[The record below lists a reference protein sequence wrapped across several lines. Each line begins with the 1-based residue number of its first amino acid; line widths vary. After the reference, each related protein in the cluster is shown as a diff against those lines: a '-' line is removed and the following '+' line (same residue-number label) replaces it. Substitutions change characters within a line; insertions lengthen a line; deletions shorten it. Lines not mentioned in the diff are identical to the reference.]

1 MNVERLLERLFFV
14 GIVTMA
20 CLMPVHNDTWWHL
33 RAGDVMLA
41 THRVMLTDVFSYT
54 VAGQPWANY
63 EWLSEV
69 VFAIVY
75 GAGGLPGLTVVCA
88 AAASA
93 SLAFV
98 YALIPGP
105 TVHRI
110 LLLAGVVAGVTLTW
124 SVRPQVF
131 SLLLLGVT
139 LWLLQRRAWAPLP
152 PLFLLWANLHG
163 AVALGILALGGT
175 VVAWLIARRRLPRGL
190 VIAVL
195 LCGAATLL
203 TPLGL
208 SYWPEI
214 AASILRSKTNV
225 IAEWR
230 APDWPPAHLAFWVG
244 AIALPLLLATR
255 WNRLESPERWSLPL
269 TALLML
275 VLGLRS
281 MRNISPFLMAAAP
294 ACGVLLAAREAMPH
308 AREIVHRGR
317 ILTAII
323 LAVAIGG
330 AAGYVWRTW
339 QNPPSRMGWYPVS
352 PAAARAIE
360 SCRGPIYNH
369 YKDGGPIIY
378 FAPRQPVMLDS
389 RQDPYPVPLV
399 QAEGQ
404 VEATGDYHRLF
415 DSLGVNCV
423 VIPPGGRL
431 AARLH
436 ADGWHE
442 RFTDPDWLVLE
453 RPGS

>member
-1 MNVERLLERLFFV
+1 MTLERSIERLLFV
-14 GIVTMA
+14 GVAMLA
-20 CLMPVHNDTWWHL
+20 CLMPAQNDTWWHL

-75 GAGGLPGLTVVCA
+75 RAGGLPGLTAVCA
-88 AAASA
+88 VAATA
-93 SLAFV
+93 SLVFV

-110 LLLAGVVAGVTLTW
+110 LLLAGVMAGVTLTW

-131 SLLLLGVT
+131 SLLLLGMT

-163 AVALGILALGGT
+163 AVALGIVALAATLA
-175 VVAWLIARRRLPRGL
+175 AWALVERRCPRGL
-190 VIAVL
+190 VVAGV
-195 LCGAATLL
+195 LCGTATLL

-230 APDWPPAHLAFWVG
+230 APDWPPAHLVFWVG
-244 AIALPLLLATR
+244 AIALPLLLAAR
-255 WNRLESPERWSLPL
+255 WKRLESPERWSLQV

-275 VLGLRS
+275 VLALRS

-294 ACGVLLAAREAMPH
+294 ACGVLLAASEVPPTLDVERRRRVLPA
-308 AREIVHRGR
+308 
-317 ILTAII
+317 LI

-330 AAGYVWRTW
+330 AAIYVWRTW
-339 QNPPSRMGWYPVS
+339 QNPPPRMGWYPVS

-389 RQDPYPVPLV
+389 RQDPYPVSLV
-399 QAEGQ
+399 QAEGH
-404 VEATGDYHRLF
+404 VEATGDYHGLF
-415 DSLGVNCV
+415 DSLGVNCA

-431 AARLH
+431 AARLR
-436 ADGWHE
+436 AGGWRE
-442 RFTDPDWLVLE
+442 RFSDPEWLVLE